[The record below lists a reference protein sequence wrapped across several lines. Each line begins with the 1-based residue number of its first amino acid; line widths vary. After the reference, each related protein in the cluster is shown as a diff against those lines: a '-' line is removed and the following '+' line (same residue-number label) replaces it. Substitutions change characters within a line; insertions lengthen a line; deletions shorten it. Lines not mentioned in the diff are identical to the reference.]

1 MKEKDELI
9 SKHQEE
15 QEKVQHLQKTFAS
28 RVDKSTQ
35 TEHLSYAAHSLKVY
49 LNEYIFQP
57 RSNSYLTI
65 RNVSQI
71 GDMLNIK

>member
-35 TEHLSYAAHSLKVY
+35 TEHLSYAALWNSTFVESLFK
-49 LNEYIFQP
+49 
-57 RSNSYLTI
+57 
-65 RNVSQI
+65 
-71 GDMLNIK
+71 